1 MSAFWIL
8 TTSLANGSRDP
19 AWLIPQRVS
28 LIGRASI
35 AVMKSGYRG
44 THGNDAGPVDHAHA
58 VSGAIDG
65 ASLSKKLRNA
75 ARLSW
80 LSIARS
86 GPARSPPG

>member
-8 TTSLANGSRDP
+8 TTSLASGSRDL

-44 THGNDAGPVDHAHA
+44 IHGHDAEPVDHARA
-58 VSGAIDG
+58 VER
-65 ASLSKKLRNA
+65 RN
-75 ARLSW
+75 R
-80 LSIARS
+80 R
-86 GPARSPPG
+86 RFVE